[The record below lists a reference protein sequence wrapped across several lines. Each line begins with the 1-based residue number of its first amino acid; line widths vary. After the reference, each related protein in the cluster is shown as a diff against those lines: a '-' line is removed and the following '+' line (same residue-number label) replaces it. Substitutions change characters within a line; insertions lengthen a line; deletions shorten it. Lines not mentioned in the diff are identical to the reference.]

1 MEAIS
6 VILVGLYYCNSYIY
20 LPPPQVS
27 ELGDKTF
34 FIAAILAM
42 RDNKVRRFRIHP
54 VPVCVGL
61 EFSCQLMLKIL
72 PAHSLPCCHRSPGSH
87 DCPLCPAGVRGD
99 DLHTPGVHLL
109 RLHGHHVP
117 LRLVQ
122 ATGYSTPQTILSLI

>member
-1 MEAIS
+1 MANFSLIEEERFNVTEHRGFLHAFVEAIS

-61 EFSCQLMLKIL
+61 KTPAVIDILK
-72 PAHSLPCCHRSPGSH
+72 R
-87 DCPLCPAGVRGD
+87 
-99 DLHTPGVHLL
+99 
-109 RLHGHHVP
+109 
-117 LRLVQ
+117 
-122 ATGYSTPQTILSLI
+122 